1 VKVYIISNYQTF
13 SSGGGCMAP
22 ISGVKWRG
30 RGEQIGVPELTPL

>member
-1 VKVYIISNYQTF
+1 MKVDIISNYQTF
-13 SSGGGCMAP
+13 RISGGCMAP